1 VERQYSEDH
10 SSWRHSILGDSR
22 ISTRIRWTY
31 SSNDRS
37 KSLAIIQQEG
47 YEIYS
52 NEIGLEREL
61 KERTSILAN
70 ETSTTIARMSSV
82 FIFVRLATL

>member
-1 VERQYSEDH
+1 MERQYSEDH